1 MKESFKY
8 LISKPEPLFLLG
20 YMVLP
25 FFALVC
31 AGMGLWM
38 IIDGHKIAGLIMILF
53 PTQVFAFGSLW
64 AVGRRKRALLEEEAE
79 AEENPAA

>member
-1 MKESFKY
+1 MKEAFKFM
-8 LISKPEPLFLLG
+8 LSKPEPLFVLG
-20 YMVLP
+20 HMLLP

-38 IIDGHKIAGLIMILF
+38 ILDNHKITGLIMILGV
-53 PTQVFAFGSLW
+53 TQVFAFGSLW
-64 AVGRRKRALLEEEAE
+64 AIGKRKRVLLEEE